1 MHRSEH
7 RLLAD
12 VGSVAERLEVLQGPT
27 GRRSWPDEVKARIVM
42 ESFAPGASVAG
53 VAQRHGLNPQQ
64 LSDWR
69 GQARKGKLA
78 LPVEDGPAFA
88 ALELQELPAPRS
100 GGSIAIEAGGVT
112 VRLPDDSSGARIA
125 EIAAALRGVR

>member
-1 MHRSEH
+1 MQRSEH
-7 RLLAD
+7 RLLAELS
-12 VGSVAERLEVLQGPT
+12 SVAERLEVLQGPT

-42 ESFAPGASVAG
+42 KSFAPGASVAG

-69 GQARKGKLA
+69 GRARKGKLV
-78 LPVEDGPAFA
+78 LPVDDGPAFA
-88 ALELQELPAPRS
+88 ARELEETPAPRS
-100 GGSIAIEAGGVT
+100 AGPIEIEAGGVT
-112 VRLPDDSSGARIA
+112 VRLPGDSSAVRIA